1 MSPKKAAPQSKFDPQ
16 GGGIMYVIQ
25 QSEVNIVYR
34 RVSKLKLLL
43 RYTLQRGIHELLAG
57 IIGFNLAHLRANDL
71 IALAGGAQLA
81 VFAGGLDIVAEQLF
95 LCHKNSS
102 IR

>member
-43 RYTLQRGIHELLAG
+43 RYTLQRGIYELLAG

-71 IALAGGAQLA
+71 IALAGTAHHPVIA
-81 VFAGGLDIVAEQLF
+81 VEQQKEAEQNL
-95 LCHKNSS
+95 LSQKNSS